1 MASLNDIAKK
11 LTSLAQ
17 LNLTRGRT
25 KAYKTGNLYENIGS
39 YNTPNRVLGKTKL
52 GKQRL
57 SKTDTRY
64 GIELNLTY
72 NPPGGTP
79 PATYGKYVEEGTV
92 NMPARPFA
100 EEAINSPIIDRMIE
114 EYVGIYVDET
124 IVPSIDESLKM
135 FDDIE

>member
-1 MASLNDIAKK
+1 MATLNDIAKK
-11 LTSLAQ
+11 VSSLAQ
-17 LNLTRGRT
+17 LNLTRGKT

-52 GKQRL
+52 GKKRL
-57 SKTDTRY
+57 SVTDTRY
-64 GIELNLTY
+64 GIELSLTY
-72 NPPGGTP
+72 NPPG
-79 PATYGKYVEEGTV
+79 ATYGQFVEEGTRY
-92 NMPARPFA
+92 MDARPFA

-124 IVPSIDESLKM
+124 IIPSIDESLNM

>member
-11 LTSLAQ
+11 VSSLAQ

-57 SKTDTRY
+57 STTNTRY
-64 GIELNLTY
+64 GIELNLVY
-72 NPPGGTP
+72 NPPG
-79 PATYGKYVEEGTV
+79 AKYGQFVEEGTKY
-92 NMPARPFA
+92 MDARPFA
-100 EEAINSPIIDRMIE
+100 EDAINSPIIDRMIE

-124 IVPSIDESLKM
+124 IIPSIEESLNM

>member
-1 MASLNDIAKK
+1 MATLDDIAKK
-11 LTSLAQ
+11 VSSLAQ

-25 KAYKTGNLYENIGS
+25 KAYKTGNLYRNIGS
-39 YNTPNRVLGKTKL
+39 YNTPARVLGKTKL

-64 GIELNLTY
+64 GIELNLVY
-72 NPPGGTP
+72 NPPGGKP
-79 PATYGKYVEEGTV
+79 PATYGQFVEDGTV

-124 IVPSIDESLKM
+124 VIPSIEESLNM

>member
-17 LNLTRGRT
+17 LNLTRGKT

-52 GKQRL
+52 GKKRL

-64 GIELNLTY
+64 GIELSLTY
-72 NPPGGTP
+72 NPPG
-79 PATYGKYVEEGTV
+79 ATYGQYVEEGTEK
-92 NMPARPFA
+92 MQPPRPFA

-124 IVPSIDESLKM
+124 ILPSIDESLNM